1 MLAVENINY
10 QHKSFKILDTISFD
24 AKAGK
29 MIAIVGP
36 NGAGKSSL
44 LSYIANEIEPNANL
58 IRLKDISLKNW
69 KKEDLPQHKAKFSQ
83 HQPTD
88 IPLTVKEV
96 VLMGRYPY
104 FQNSPQQQDID
115 AVDYWMTKTDINHL
129 KDRDYIHLSGGEKQ
143 RVHLARVFVQLEN
156 EVNQKLLLLD
166 EPLNNLDVSHQFNLL
181 EILNDF
187 KQKGN
192 LVILVMH
199 DLNLAS
205 QFADEVILMNKG
217 KIVYQDSPEKVFRP
231 EIISKIYR
239 FPCTIC
245 KNPIDQKPL
254 ILFGKK
260 TITMNTLTDLKQQWE
275 DLKANQPKIRIRNA
289 AKELGVSEMEILAT
303 QLGDN
308 VTKLKPEFAAILQE
322 IESLGKVMALTR
334 NNECVHE
341 RKGIYLNPDFSSPH
355 AQLFVGEDIDMRIF
369 LNHWKTAFAVVEKSE
384 HGERKSLQ
392 FFGKDGEAI
401 HKIYLVPQSN
411 VEAFDALVEKYKDED
426 QQTIPATE
434 IIENNVTEK
443 PDNEIDV
450 EGFQQAWVELKDTHN
465 FFTMLRKFGVTRT
478 QALRLAPTDYH
489 AKQISN
495 EAIVKFLEKSAET
508 QTPIMVFTGNKGNIQ
523 IHTGEI
529 KRTMWHE
536 NWFNILDPDFNMHL
550 DMSKIASTWIVRKPT
565 EDGIVTAIEVFN
577 DKGEII
583 VQFFGKRKPGIPE
596 LEQWRE
602 IVAELN

>member
-1 MLAVENINY
+1 
-10 QHKSFKILDTISFD
+10 
-24 AKAGK
+24 
-29 MIAIVGP
+29 
-36 NGAGKSSL
+36 
-44 LSYIANEIEPNANL
+44 
-58 IRLKDISLKNW
+58 
-69 KKEDLPQHKAKFSQ
+69 
-83 HQPTD
+83 
-88 IPLTVKEV
+88 
-96 VLMGRYPY
+96 
-104 FQNSPQQQDID
+104 
-115 AVDYWMTKTDINHL
+115 
-129 KDRDYIHLSGGEKQ
+129 
-143 RVHLARVFVQLEN
+143 
-156 EVNQKLLLLD
+156 
-166 EPLNNLDVSHQFNLL
+166 
-181 EILNDF
+181 
-187 KQKGN
+187 
-192 LVILVMH
+192 
-199 DLNLAS
+199 
-205 QFADEVILMNKG
+205 
-217 KIVYQDSPEKVFRP
+217 
-231 EIISKIYR
+231 
-239 FPCTIC
+239 
-245 KNPIDQKPL
+245 
-254 ILFGKK
+254 
-260 TITMNTLTDLKQQWE
+260 MNTLTDLKQQWE

-289 AKELGVSEMEILAT
+289 AKELGVSEMELLAT

-426 QQTIPATE
+426 QETIPATE

-495 EAIVKFLEKSAET
+495 EAIVQFLEKSAET